1 MSVSSASRFSSSTR
15 KRRSAAIVRPGVPSG
30 WRTPSTVAALPST
43 SMTWV
48 STRSWMASSAAAGR
62 NPAAAPAHAAD
73 KCADQ
78 LTQTRAAADG
88 EADAT
93 RKAKA
98 VKILNDAEADLKDGN
113 EAFCLDEVAAAR
125 KTLGLK

>member
-1 MSVSSASRFSSSTR
+1 MTLRPTILPVLALALATGLLAASAR
-15 KRRSAAIVRPGVPSG
+15 
-30 WRTPSTVAALPST
+30 
-43 SMTWV
+43 
-48 STRSWMASSAAAGR
+48 
-62 NPAAAPAHAAD
+62 AAD

-78 LTQTRAAADG
+78 LTQTKAAADG
-88 EADAT
+88 EADAA

-98 VKILNDAEADLKDGN
+98 IKILSDAEADLKDGN

>member
-1 MSVSSASRFSSSTR
+1 MTL
-15 KRRSAAIVRPGVPSG
+15 RPTILPVLA
-30 WRTPSTVAALPST
+30 VAL
-43 SMTWV
+43 
-48 STRSWMASSAAAGR
+48 AAGLL
-62 NPAAAPAHAAD
+62 AAPARAAD

-78 LTQTRAAADG
+78 LTQTKAAADG
-88 EADAT
+88 EADAA

-98 VKILNDAEADLKDGN
+98 IKILRDAEADLKDGN

>member
-1 MSVSSASRFSSSTR
+1 MTN
-15 KRRSAAIVRPGVPSG
+15 RPTILPVLA
-30 WRTPSTVAALPST
+30 VAL
-43 SMTWV
+43 
-48 STRSWMASSAAAGR
+48 AAGLL
-62 NPAAAPAHAAD
+62 AAAPARAAD

-78 LTQTRAAADG
+78 LTQTKAAADG
-88 EADAT
+88 EADAA

-98 VKILNDAEADLKDGN
+98 VKILSDAEADLKDGN

>member
-1 MSVSSASRFSSSTR
+1 M
-15 KRRSAAIVRPGVPSG
+15 ILRP
-30 WRTPSTVAALPST
+30 TILP
-43 SMTWV
+43 V
-48 STRSWMASSAAAGR
+48 LAVLAAGLL
-62 NPAAAPAHAAD
+62 AAPPARAAD

-78 LTQTRAAADG
+78 LTATKAAADG
-88 EADAT
+88 EADAA

-98 VKILNDAEADLKDGN
+98 IKILNDAEADLKDGN

>member
-1 MSVSSASRFSSSTR
+1 MTL
-15 KRRSAAIVRPGVPSG
+15 RPTILPVL
-30 WRTPSTVAALPST
+30 AL
-43 SMTWV
+43 
-48 STRSWMASSAAAGR
+48 ALAAGLL
-62 NPAAAPAHAAD
+62 AAPARAAD

-78 LTQTRAAADG
+78 LTQTKAAADG
-88 EADAT
+88 EADAA

-98 VKILNDAEADLKDGN
+98 IKILSDAEADLKDGN

>member
-1 MSVSSASRFSSSTR
+1 MT
-15 KRRSAAIVRPGVPSG
+15 IRPTILLALAVA
-30 WRTPSTVAALPST
+30 VAAGLL
-43 SMTWV
+43 
-48 STRSWMASSAAAGR
+48 
-62 NPAAAPAHAAD
+62 AAAPARAAD

-78 LTQTRAAADG
+78 LTQTKAAADG
-88 EADAT
+88 EADAA

-98 VKILNDAEADLKDGN
+98 IKILSDADADLKDGN

>member
-1 MSVSSASRFSSSTR
+1 MTNRPTILPVLAVAL
-15 KRRSAAIVRPGVPSG
+15 AAGLL
-30 WRTPSTVAALPST
+30 VAA
-43 SMTWV
+43 
-48 STRSWMASSAAAGR
+48 SAR
-62 NPAAAPAHAAD
+62 AAD

-78 LTQTRAAADG
+78 LTQTKAAADG
-88 EADAT
+88 EADAA

-98 VKILNDAEADLKDGN
+98 IKILSDAEADLKDGN

>member
-1 MSVSSASRFSSSTR
+1 MTL
-15 KRRSAAIVRPGVPSG
+15 RPTILPVL
-30 WRTPSTVAALPST
+30 ALGL
-43 SMTWV
+43 
-48 STRSWMASSAAAGR
+48 AAGLL
-62 NPAAAPAHAAD
+62 AAPARAAD

-78 LTQTRAAADG
+78 LTQTKAAADG
-88 EADAT
+88 EADAA

-98 VKILNDAEADLKDGN
+98 IKILSDAEADLKDGN

>member
-1 MSVSSASRFSSSTR
+1 MTL
-15 KRRSAAIVRPGVPSG
+15 RPTILPVL
-30 WRTPSTVAALPST
+30 AL
-43 SMTWV
+43 
-48 STRSWMASSAAAGR
+48 ALAAGL
-62 NPAAAPAHAAD
+62 PAAPARAAD

-78 LTQTRAAADG
+78 LTQTKAAADG
-88 EADAT
+88 EADAA

-98 VKILNDAEADLKDGN
+98 IKILSDAEADLKDGN

>member
-1 MSVSSASRFSSSTR
+1 MTLRPT
-15 KRRSAAIVRPGVPSG
+15 IVPVLA
-30 WRTPSTVAALPST
+30 VAL
-43 SMTWV
+43 
-48 STRSWMASSAAAGR
+48 AAGLL
-62 NPAAAPAHAAD
+62 AAAPAHAAD

-78 LTQTRAAADG
+78 LTQTKTAADG
-88 EADAT
+88 EADTT

>member
-1 MSVSSASRFSSSTR
+1 MT
-15 KRRSAAIVRPGVPSG
+15 IRPTILPMLA
-30 WRTPSTVAALPST
+30 VAL
-43 SMTWV
+43 
-48 STRSWMASSAAAGR
+48 AAGLVS
-62 NPAAAPAHAAD
+62 AAPARAAD

-78 LTQTRAAADG
+78 LTATKAAVDG

-93 RKAKA
+93 LKAKA
-98 VKILNDAEADLKDGN
+98 AKILNDAEADLKDGN